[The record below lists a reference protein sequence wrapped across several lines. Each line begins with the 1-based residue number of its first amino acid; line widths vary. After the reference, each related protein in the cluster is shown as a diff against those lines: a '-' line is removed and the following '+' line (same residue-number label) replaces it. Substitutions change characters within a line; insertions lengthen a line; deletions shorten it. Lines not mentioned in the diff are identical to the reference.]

1 MLFTLKGIIWMS
13 IRQIKI
19 IYGQLVVL
27 IILVF
32 STNTIADD
40 KTYIEE
46 FESIEKRLEYN
57 PDDIVAGNRLREICR
72 EQKIISECI
81 DTLNELAS
89 IHPNNK
95 NIRYH
100 AALAYVDEVP
110 GHSLFK
116 QGWYS
121 TRSMDHMS
129 AVLEN
134 DPGDWSAFYI
144 RGLNGIF
151 WPLSFKRLPGAIRD
165 LKKCIEISDSLPD
178 GLKKSY
184 HVFAYIA
191 LGDAYVKNGELDLA
205 LQIYKQGNEI
215 QKSEKLEKRLSFDN
229 QKLTQYVKEIRDRNK
244 PVDTDISFLIDGG
257 SNKL

>member
-1 MLFTLKGIIWMS
+1 MS
-13 IRQIKI
+13 IGQVKFL
-19 IYGQLVVL
+19 YGQ
-27 IILVF
+27 IALVF
-32 STNTIADD
+32 VIALFGTANADSTD
-40 KTYIEE
+40 YIEE
-46 FESIEKRLEYN
+46 FESIERRLEYN

-81 DTLNELAS
+81 DTLNELAT

-110 GHSLFK
+110 GHTLFK

-129 AVLEN
+129 KVLEN
-134 DPGDWSAFYI
+134 DPSDWNAFYI

-191 LGDAYVKNGELDLA
+191 LGDAYVKNGDLELA
-205 LQIYKQGNEI
+205 LQIYAQGNEI
-215 QKSEKLEKRLSFDN
+215 QKSKKLEKRLSLDN
-229 QKLTQYVKEIRDRNK
+229 NKLSQYVKEIRDRNK